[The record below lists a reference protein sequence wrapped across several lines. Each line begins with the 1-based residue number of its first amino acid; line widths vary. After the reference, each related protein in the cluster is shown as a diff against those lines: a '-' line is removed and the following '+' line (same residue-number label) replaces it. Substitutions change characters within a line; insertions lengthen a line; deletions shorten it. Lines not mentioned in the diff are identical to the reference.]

1 MVRDEGLTLHE
12 AAAELG
18 VHYMTAYRYV
28 RLGQLDAV
36 KRSGTWR
43 VSRAEL
49 DRFRAEPSDQPADR
63 ASHGPS
69 GRVDWGQRM
78 QSRLVAGDAGG
89 AWTFVESALAAG
101 STPARAYTEVISP
114 ALVNIGERWAAGE
127 LDISVEHRATG
138 IVQRIIGRLGP
149 QFVRRG
155 RSRGSV
161 VIGAP
166 SGERHG
172 LVVSMLSDLVRA
184 AGWEVSDIG
193 ADSPASSFVSA
204 ARETASVA
212 VVVSV
217 THADSLE
224 SCRDTVL
231 AIRDAEPDLPVI
243 VGGRGIASRAVAASV
258 GADHHSA
265 GLDDL
270 LDLLDEVAASTRSA

>member
-49 DRFRAEPSDQPADR
+49 DRFRAEPVEEPAKR
-63 ASHGPS
+63 APR

-89 AWTFVESALAAG
+89 AWSVIESALAAG
-101 STPARAYTEVISP
+101 STPARVYTEVISP

-204 ARETASVA
+204 ARETRSAA

-231 AIRDAEPDLPVI
+231 AIREAEPDMPVI

-270 LDLLDEVAASTRSA
+270 LDLLDQVAAGSRTA

>member
-36 KRSGTWR
+36 KRSGSWR

-49 DRFRAEPSDQPADR
+49 DRFRAEPAEEPAER
-63 ASHGPS
+63 APR

-78 QSRLVAGDAGG
+78 HSRLVAGDAGG
-89 AWTFVESALAAG
+89 AWSVIESALAAG
-101 STPARAYTEVISP
+101 STPARVYTEVISP

-204 ARETASVA
+204 ARETRSAA

-231 AIRDAEPDLPVI
+231 AIREAEPDMPVI

-270 LDLLDEVAASTRSA
+270 LDLLDQVAAGSRTA

>member
-49 DRFRAEPSDQPADR
+49 DRFRAEPSEEPAER
-63 ASHGPS
+63 APR
-69 GRVDWGQRM
+69 GRVDWRQRM
-78 QSRLVAGDAGG
+78 HSRLVAGDAGG
-89 AWTFVESALAAG
+89 AWSVIESALAAG
-101 STPARAYTEVISP
+101 STPARVYTEVISP

-204 ARETASVA
+204 ARETRSAA

-231 AIRDAEPDLPVI
+231 AIREAEPDMPVI

-270 LDLLDEVAASTRSA
+270 LDLLEQVAAGSRTA

>member
-49 DRFRAEPSDQPADR
+49 DRFRAEPAEEPAER
-63 ASHGPS
+63 APR

-78 QSRLVAGDAGG
+78 HSRLVAGDAGG
-89 AWTFVESALAAG
+89 AWSVIESALAAG
-101 STPARAYTEVISP
+101 STPARVYTEVIAP

-204 ARETASVA
+204 ARETRSAA

-231 AIRDAEPDLPVI
+231 AIREAEPDMPVI

-270 LDLLDEVAASTRSA
+270 LDLLDQVAAGSRTA

>member
-28 RLGQLDAV
+28 RLGQLDAA

-43 VSRAEL
+43 VSRTEL
-49 DRFRAEPSDQPADR
+49 DRFRAEPAEEPAER
-63 ASHGPS
+63 APR

-89 AWTFVESALAAG
+89 AWSVIESALAAG
-101 STPARAYTEVISP
+101 STPARVYTDVISP

-138 IVQRIIGRLGP
+138 IVQRIIGRLRP

-204 ARETASVA
+204 ARETRSAA

-231 AIRDAEPDLPVI
+231 AIREAEPDMPVI

-270 LDLLDEVAASTRSA
+270 LDLLDQVAAGSRTA

>member
-49 DRFRAEPSDQPADR
+49 DRFRAEPPEEPAER
-63 ASHGPS
+63 APR

-78 QSRLVAGDAGG
+78 HSRLVAGDAGG
-89 AWTFVESALAAG
+89 AWSVIESALAAG
-101 STPARAYTEVISP
+101 STPARVYTEVISP

-204 ARETASVA
+204 ARETRSAA

-231 AIRDAEPDLPVI
+231 AIREAEPDMPVI

-270 LDLLDEVAASTRSA
+270 LDLLDQVAAGSRTA

>member
-28 RLGQLDAV
+28 RLGQLDAA
-36 KRSGTWR
+36 KHSGTWR
-43 VSRAEL
+43 VSRTEL
-49 DRFRAEPSDQPADR
+49 DRFRAEPAEEPAER
-63 ASHGPS
+63 APR

-89 AWTFVESALAAG
+89 AWSVIESALAAG
-101 STPARAYTEVISP
+101 STPARVYTEVISP

-204 ARETASVA
+204 ARETRSAA

-217 THADSLE
+217 TLADSLE

-231 AIRDAEPDLPVI
+231 AIREAEPDMPVI

-270 LDLLDEVAASTRSA
+270 LDLLDQVAAGSRTA

>member
-49 DRFRAEPSDQPADR
+49 DRFRAETSEEPAER
-63 ASHGPS
+63 APR

-89 AWTFVESALAAG
+89 AWSVIESALAAG
-101 STPARAYTEVISP
+101 STPARVYTEVISP

-204 ARETASVA
+204 ARETRSAA

-231 AIRDAEPDLPVI
+231 AIREAEPDMPVI

-270 LDLLDEVAASTRSA
+270 LDLLDQVAAGSRTA

>member
-36 KRSGTWR
+36 KRAGTWR

-49 DRFRAEPSDQPADR
+49 QRFRAEPVEEPAESAAR
-63 ASHGPS
+63 GGR
-69 GRVDWGQRM
+69 GRVDWGERM

-89 AWTFVESALAAG
+89 AWSVVESALASG
-101 STPARAYTEVISP
+101 STPSRVYTEVISP
-114 ALVNIGERWAAGE
+114 ALVAIGDRWASGE

-138 IVQRIIGRLGP
+138 IVQRILGRLGP

-172 LVVSMLSDLVRA
+172 LVVSMLSDLVRS

-224 SCRDTVL
+224 SCRETVL
-231 AIRDAEPDLPVI
+231 AIRDAEPDIPVI

-265 GLDDL
+265 ALDDL
-270 LDLLDEVAASTRSA
+270 FGLLDEVAASSRSA